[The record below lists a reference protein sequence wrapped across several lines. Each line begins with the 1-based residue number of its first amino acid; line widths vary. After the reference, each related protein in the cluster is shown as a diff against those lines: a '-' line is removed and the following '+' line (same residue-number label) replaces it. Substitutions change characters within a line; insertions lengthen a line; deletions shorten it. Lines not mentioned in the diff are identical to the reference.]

1 MTEPPASEAANASQ
15 IKYWNAGPGARWLG
29 FQELLDATFEA
40 VKARLLERAGVTPGE
55 RVLEIGC
62 GTGAT
67 TLGLAAGTGAG
78 GRVLA
83 VDVARPLLER
93 ARARAAEAGFRQAAF
108 VLADAQTHAFE
119 PAAFDLM
126 TSRFGVMFFEDPV
139 AAFAN
144 IATALRPGGRVAFVS
159 WAALERNPWF
169 AIPRVAAVERLGEP
183 APVPPNAPGPMAF
196 QDTVYV
202 TDILS
207 RAGLSQASAE
217 VEEIPLT
224 VPGPLS
230 EVAAFATNLGPVSRI
245 ITEKD
250 GTEADRAAIA
260 RALEDRLR
268 GYMTAEG
275 CRVPATFNFYA
286 AVKA

>member
-15 IKYWNAGPGARWLG
+15 IEYWNTGPGAKWLG
-29 FQELLDATFEA
+29 YQDVLDATFAA
-40 VKARLLERAGVTPGE
+40 VKARLLARAAVAAGE
-55 RVLEIGC
+55 HVLEIGC

-67 TLGLAAGTGAG
+67 TLDLAAGTGAG
-78 GRVLA
+78 GRVLG

-93 ARARAAEAGFRQAAF
+93 ARTRAAQAGLHHAEF

-119 PAAFDLM
+119 GAAFDLV

-144 IATALRPGGRVAFVS
+144 IAAALRPGGRVAFVS

-169 AIPRVAAVERLGEP
+169 AIPREAAIERLGEP
-183 APVPPNAPGPMAF
+183 APVPPDAPGPMAF
-196 QDTVYV
+196 QDTARV
-202 TDILS
+202 TDILT
-207 RAGLSQASAE
+207 RAGLSQVSAA
-217 VEEIPLT
+217 VEEIPLS
-224 VPGPLS
+224 VPGSVS
-230 EVAAFATNLGPVSRI
+230 EAAAFATNLGPASRI
-245 ITEKD
+245 IAERD
-250 GTEADRAAIA
+250 GSEDDRAAIA
-260 RALEDRLR
+260 RTLEDRLR

-286 AVKA
+286 AVKT